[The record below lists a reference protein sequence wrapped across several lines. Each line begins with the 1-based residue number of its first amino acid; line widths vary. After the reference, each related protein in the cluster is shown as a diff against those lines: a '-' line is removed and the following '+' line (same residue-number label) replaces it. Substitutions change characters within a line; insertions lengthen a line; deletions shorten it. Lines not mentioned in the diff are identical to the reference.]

1 MQKHGW
7 FLWALWF
14 SAWAVE
20 SLTELLKNTE
30 AFGIPVTTGIKS
42 PEVESR
48 TSVHPEI
55 SLGVS
60 SMHQEAV
67 NYGSNKTEL
76 EKNYYQCVLLLGP
89 MR

>member
-20 SLTELLKNTE
+20 SLTELLKKHRGL
-30 AFGIPVTTGIKS
+30 GIPVTTGIKS

-48 TSVHPEI
+48 HQYILKSHWVFPVCT
-55 SLGVS
+55 
-60 SMHQEAV
+60 QEAV
-67 NYGSNKTEL
+67 NHGSNKTEL
-76 EKNYYQCVLLLGP
+76 EKN
-89 MR
+89 